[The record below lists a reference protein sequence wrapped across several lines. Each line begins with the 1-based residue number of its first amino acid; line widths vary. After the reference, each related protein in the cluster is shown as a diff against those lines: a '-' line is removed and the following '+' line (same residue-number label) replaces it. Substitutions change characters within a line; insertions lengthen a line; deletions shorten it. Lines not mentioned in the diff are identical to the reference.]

1 MGFSFRK
8 SKGFGPFRINLSKSG
23 VSASTKAG
31 PVTVNTRGR
40 GSVRLGNGLS
50 YRFGTGKS
58 KLISIALVVV
68 VAGGMWLWQRSTSE
82 TPTTPVHST
91 QTQTQTQPQTQT
103 RSPGGPF
110 ASCDAARAAGAAP
123 LRTGDAGWN
132 PKLDRDHNGVAC
144 A

>member
-8 SKGFGPFRINLSKSG
+8 SKGFGPFRINLSKTG

-31 PVTVNTRGR
+31 PVTVNSRGR

-68 VAGGMWLWQRSTSE
+68 VAGGMWLWQRSTSDA
-82 TPTTPVHST
+82 PTTPVRSTHT
-91 QTQTQTQPQTQT
+91 QTQTQTQTQA
-103 RSPGGPF
+103 PGGPF
-110 ASCDAARAAGAAP
+110 ANCDEARAAGAAP
-123 LRTGDAGWN
+123 LHTGDAGWN

>member
-8 SKGFGPFRINLSKSG
+8 SKGFGPFRINLSKTG

-31 PVTVNTRGR
+31 PVTVNSRGR

-58 KLISIALVVV
+58 KLLSIALVVV
-68 VAGGMWLWQRSTSE
+68 VAGGMWLWQRSTAD
-82 TPTTPVHST
+82 TPTTPVRTT
-91 QTQTQTQPQTQT
+91 QTQTHGQTT
-103 RSPGGPF
+103 GGPF
-110 ASCDAARAAGAAP
+110 ASCAAARAAGAAP

-144 A
+144 T